1 MGIKLKKL
9 LRKGFDHKIFCE
21 DYLYSF
27 ENDNFIITG
36 VFDGCSTGIDS
47 HFASSLSGKILK
59 NVIQT
64 KLTLNLDNIQDPKE
78 INRLILFSFFNKLI
92 MIKEILKL
100 HSDEMLSTMI
110 LLCYNK
116 HNEDCHII
124 ALGDGVVC
132 INGKL
137 IVINEKNQ
145 PTYPIYYS
153 QRLDTVDALD
163 VFLSNHEYQWSFTGI
178 EDVTISTDGLEQWN
192 NIKEPEA
199 KQKEVIKFI
208 IQDNLFDNLDVMLQ
222 RKYNLLRMQGWQNG
236 DDLGIIRLIKDGI
249 LEKVSSDKN

>member
-27 ENDNFIITG
+27 ENDNLIITG
-36 VFDGCSTGIDS
+36 VFDGCSKGIDS

-59 NVIQT
+59 NIIQA
-64 KLTLNLDNIQDPKE
+64 KLALNHDNIQNPKE
-78 INRLILFSFFNKLI
+78 INRLILFSFFNKLN
-92 MIKEILKL
+92 MIKEILRL

-116 HNEDCHII
+116 HTEDCHII
-124 ALGDGVVC
+124 ALGDGIVC

-153 QRLDTVDALD
+153 YKLDTVDALD
-163 VFLSNHEYQWSFTGI
+163 IFLIKHENQWNFNGI

-199 KQKEVIKFI
+199 EQTEVVDFI

-236 DDLGIIRLIKDGI
+236 DDLGIIRLIKD
-249 LEKVSSDKN
+249 EKNKKKEEFT